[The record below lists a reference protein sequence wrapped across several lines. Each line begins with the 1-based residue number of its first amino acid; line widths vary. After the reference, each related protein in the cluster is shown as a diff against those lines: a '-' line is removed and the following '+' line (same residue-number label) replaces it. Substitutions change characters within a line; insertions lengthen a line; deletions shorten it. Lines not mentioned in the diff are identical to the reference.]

1 MKPTAALA
9 GAAALFAASSL
20 HVALTTATTKPKAGV
35 HWAYTV
41 KATRG
46 GKAARGRVTAQI
58 VDPLGGVHPVG
69 FGAKKGNVTKV
80 PFTGTFKDF
89 VIWPKSSIGYP
100 LKFRVIVV
108 SGGVR
113 KIASTTVTVQK

>member
-1 MKPTAALA
+1 MRTAAALA
-9 GAAALFAASSL
+9 GVAALSAATSL
-20 HVALTTATTKPKAGV
+20 HVTLTTATTKPKAGV
-35 HWAYTV
+35 HWAYSV
-41 KATRG
+41 DARRG
-46 GKAARGRVTAQI
+46 AKAARARVTAQI

-69 FGAKKGNVTKV
+69 FGAKKGNVTRV

-108 SGGVR
+108 SGGAK